1 MNVFEKNS
9 NRVQRKG
16 GIMYI
21 TPYSTSSKI
30 DETNITELT
39 VSATS
44 GDTEIQVETTL
55 GFPTTGSATL
65 GEDSI
70 TYTAISGNTITVST
84 LSSDYSEGTLFIT
97 STTDSYASMDKLGH
111 CESHE
116 LNFGYEE
123 PTRVQNERKENI
135 GSWTDAP
142 EPTFTAVLQ
151 QSSIHE
157 LALQAHG
164 AVSATT
170 ENGAY
175 VLKDTDQEDYASIY
189 IALNESIDGS
199 EYYQI
204 FKFPHLRLG
213 ASSPLKFDQN
223 QRNHTVNFTVETGEN
238 DNYEKGYKVLDE
250 RG

>member
-84 LSSDYSEGTLFIT
+84 LTSDYAEETLFIT
-97 STTDSYASMDKLGH
+97 STTDSYAEM
-111 CESHE
+111 
-116 LNFGYEE
+116 
-123 PTRVQNERKENI
+123 
-135 GSWTDAP
+135 
-142 EPTFTAVLQ
+142 
-151 QSSIHE
+151 
-157 LALQAHG
+157 
-164 AVSATT
+164 
-170 ENGAY
+170 
-175 VLKDTDQEDYASIY
+175 
-189 IALNESIDGS
+189 
-199 EYYQI
+199 
-204 FKFPHLRLG
+204 
-213 ASSPLKFDQN
+213 
-223 QRNHTVNFTVETGEN
+223 
-238 DNYEKGYKVLDE
+238 
-250 RG
+250 